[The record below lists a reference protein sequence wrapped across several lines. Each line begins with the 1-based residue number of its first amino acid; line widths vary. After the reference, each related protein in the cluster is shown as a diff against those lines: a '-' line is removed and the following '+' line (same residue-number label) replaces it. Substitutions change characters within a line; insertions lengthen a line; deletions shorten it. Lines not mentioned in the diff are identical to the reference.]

1 MSQAARQTTTITAAA
16 DLVGLL
22 GDGTANLLA
31 KVQERRRLARD
42 RRLMGELSDAQ
53 LADAGI
59 ERRYTNR
66 AVLVVQ
72 PGLMSNLMSM
82 R

>member
-1 MSQAARQTTTITAAA
+1 MSQAARQTTTIASAAK
-16 DLVGLL
+16 LVGLL
-22 GDGTANLLA
+22 GDGTASFLA

-53 LADAGI
+53 LADAGL
-59 ERRYTNR
+59 ERCHANR
-66 AVLVVQ
+66 PVLVVE